1 MTKVSIINF
10 LFQLLKCRLLQN
22 QLAKF
27 QLLMMFRG
35 TILNSDRE
43 IHTSK

>member
-1 MTKVSIINF
+1 MTIVMIINF
-10 LFQLLKCRLLQN
+10 LFQSLKCQLLQH

-35 TILNSDRE
+35 TILNSDFDTHR
-43 IHTSK
+43 

>member
-1 MTKVSIINF
+1 MTKVMIIKF
-10 LFQLLKCRLLQN
+10 LFQLLKCRLLLH

-35 TILNSDRE
+35 TMLNSDRDT
-43 IHTSK
+43 HK